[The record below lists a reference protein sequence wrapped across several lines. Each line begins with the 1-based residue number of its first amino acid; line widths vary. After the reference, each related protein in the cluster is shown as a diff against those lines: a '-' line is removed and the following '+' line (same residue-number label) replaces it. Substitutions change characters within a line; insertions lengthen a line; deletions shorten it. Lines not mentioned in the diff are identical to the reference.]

1 MLLCTLLKFCLSCM
15 SMKFFSMY
23 LEIELGFPSVKEYVC
38 RAGDLG
44 LIPGLGRSPGEE
56 NGYPF
61 SCLDCYSCQRSLVG
75 LQSLRS
81 QRVGND

>member
-56 NGYPF
+56 NGLLFLPEEPG
-61 SCLDCYSCQRSLVG
+61 G
-75 LQSLRS
+75 LTVPEVPKS
-81 QRVGND
+81 GK

>member
-1 MLLCTLLKFCLSCM
+1 
-15 SMKFFSMY
+15 MKFFSMY

-56 NGYPF
+56 NGLLFLPEEPGGLTVPEVPKSGKWLSNQHF
-61 SCLDCYSCQRSLVG
+61 HLGTALLSLE
-75 LQSLRS
+75 
-81 QRVGND
+81 NTCF